1 MRFLFTGMPVSSEE
15 KDSPAID
22 SVVDAIRI
30 IFDKHMSD
38 IRAAAKKYEESK
50 DLETLTY
57 DLLPVRN
64 KILYEAYAPY
74 WLLHCRQIELAESAG
89 YNRQSGSS
97 SLTGHPTRM
106 YRKAAPRDSVS
117 EFTYYNDLIDMYW
130 AWKRQ
135 AWMSEDGGT
144 TVMLPPTGGLIA
156 LAQKAAAANLE
167 NYIKN
172 QQQ

>member
-1 MRFLFTGMPVSSEE
+1 MNDLVMRFLFTGMPVSSEE
-15 KDSPAID
+15 KDSPATD

-50 DLETLTY
+50 DLEALTY

-74 WLLHCRQIELAESAG
+74 WLLHCRPVKDHA
-89 YNRQSGSS
+89 R
-97 SLTGHPTRM
+97 
-106 YRKAAPRDSVS
+106 
-117 EFTYYNDLIDMYW
+117 FTYYNDLIDMYW
-130 AWKRQ
+130 AWMRQ
-135 AWMSEDGGT
+135 AWMSKDGGT